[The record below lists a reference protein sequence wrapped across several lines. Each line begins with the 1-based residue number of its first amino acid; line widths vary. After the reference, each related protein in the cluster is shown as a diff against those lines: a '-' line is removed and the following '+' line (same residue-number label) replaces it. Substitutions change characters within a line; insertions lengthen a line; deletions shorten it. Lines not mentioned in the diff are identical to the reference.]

1 MLHQQA
7 LLQGTDQLSM
17 QGGAGSAAAV
27 GLTGC
32 QQACEMAQPDCDAIA
47 YNAKLQACFLKQ
59 DPSDDTCQVGS
70 CFAHSIML
78 RNHFRQILLHYFAKF
93 DMTARCMIVTAC
105 CVAESVH

>member
-1 MLHQQA
+1 
-7 LLQGTDQLSM
+7 M

-59 DPSDDTCQVGS
+59 DPSDDTCQVGAS
-70 CFAHSIML
+70 CYASTLGSFCFAAS
-78 RNHFRQILLHYFAKF
+78 KTCKVPC
-93 DMTARCMIVTAC
+93 DSS
-105 CVAESVH
+105 SVHDCDCLLCYRVCALIIVKGWLVLAAGLSGW